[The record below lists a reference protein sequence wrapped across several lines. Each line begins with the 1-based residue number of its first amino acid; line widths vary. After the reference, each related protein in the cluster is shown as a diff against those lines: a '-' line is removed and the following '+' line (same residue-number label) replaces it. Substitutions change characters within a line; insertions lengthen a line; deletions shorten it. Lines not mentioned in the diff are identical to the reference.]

1 MNFIGATRKQAGKS
15 INDDAFTVFSSSTA
29 FLMDGAGNARGAA
42 KRCLEIVRQQY
53 QQYREMPAF
62 QQLLNLL
69 NMNLTGFGAESTFL
83 GIQVTD
89 STLSGV
95 SVGDSLLW
103 VVREGQLLRINEIRK
118 PRLGAGLV
126 NPNWL
131 EFTLKKHDVILAASD
146 GLTLD
151 HYRLVQLVQRFMLRP
166 QEMPQAILDAQKDAS
181 DDCTVITG
189 VV

>member
-1 MNFIGATRKQAGKS
+1 M
-15 INDDAFTVFSSSTA
+15 
-29 FLMDGAGNARGAA
+29 
-42 KRCLEIVRQQY
+42 VRQQYQY
-53 QQYREMPAF
+53 QQYRETPAF

-103 VVREGQLLRINEIRK
+103 VVREGQLLRINEITK
-118 PRLGAGLV
+118 PRLGAGRV

-131 EFTLKKHDVILAASD
+131 EFALKKHDVILAASD

-181 DDCTVITG
+181 DDCTVIAG